1 MADNRPKYGL
11 RWFQGNPYPM
21 PVPIEVHIAT
31 GTNFAVTAVNYAL
44 GPGDPVIALAAGGVT
59 ICLGAETGAQTGFGV
74 VVGIGNTGKVFNSTK
89 GVMEPSSTVPS
100 GVAYGTNLERQT
112 KVLVVPL
119 KPDQLW
125 ECDCDDATTATTLA
139 AYQALSHS
147 NVDLTLAVSGVAGTR
162 VNPRIDISSTNT
174 TNTLTWRIVK
184 VSPTMENQDFSGNFV
199 KLLITPNLT
208 QWAPW
213 ATTGL

>member
-11 RWFQGNPYPM
+11 RWFAGNPSPM
-21 PVPIEVHIAT
+21 PVPHEFHIAT
-31 GTNFAVTAVNYAL
+31 GTNFTVTAVNYAL

-59 ICLGAETGAQTGFGV
+59 VALATETGYGV
-74 VVGIGNTGKVFNSTK
+74 CVGIGNTGKLFNATK
-89 GVMEPSSTVPS
+89 GLMEPSSTVPS

-162 VNPRIDISSTNT
+162 LNPRIDISTTNT

-184 VSPTMENQDFSGNFV
+184 VSTTMENQDFSGNFV

>member
-11 RWFQGNPYPM
+11 RWFVGNPGKM
-21 PVPIEVHIAT
+21 PTPIECHIAT

-59 ICLGAETGAQTGFGV
+59 VALATETGYGV
-74 VVGIGNTGKVFNSTK
+74 VVGIGNGGKYFDSTR
-89 GVMEPSSTVPS
+89 GVMTPSNTIPS

-125 ECDCDDATTATTLA
+125 ECDCDDAVTATTLA

-162 VNPRIDISSTNT
+162 LNPRIDISTTNT

-184 VSPTMENQDFSGNFV
+184 VSTTMENQDFSGNFV